1 MNIIEQVKQILADC
15 PLVSDLMGATNEIR
29 IDFTEDNPVSIG
41 LYPTGDQLLKEDI
54 LGNQDRQHNFV
65 LYAVFQSFNDYDRLA
80 NSTFLLNMA
89 YYLEKAATGQEV
101 EVTINEQTVTG
112 KLTKLSS
119 ANGMLYGYQNEALT
133 GPVTYQLQ
141 IYAQYHIESEGF

>member
-1 MNIIEQVKQILADC
+1 MNIIEVVKQILTDC
-15 PLVSDLMGATNEIR
+15 PLVQDLSGSIN
-29 IDFTEDNPVSIG
+29 IDYTEDSPVSFG
-41 LYPTGDQLLKEDI
+41 LYPTGDQLLKEDV

-80 NSTFLLNMA
+80 NSTFLLNLA
-89 YYLEKAATGQEV
+89 YYLEKAATGQEI
-101 EVTINEQTVTG
+101 EVTINNETVSG

-119 ANGMLYGYQNEALT
+119 ANGMLYGYQDNTLS

>member
-1 MNIIEQVKQILADC
+1 MNIIELVKQVLTDC
-15 PLVSDLMGATNEIR
+15 PLISGLTGEVN
-29 IDFTEDNPVSIG
+29 IDFTEDSPISISI
-41 LYPTGDQLLKEDI
+41 YPTGDQKTGENI
-54 LGNQDRQHNFV
+54 FGWPIRRHSFV
-65 LYAVFQSFNDYDRLA
+65 MYAVFQSFNDYDRMA
-80 NSTFLLNMA
+80 NSTFLLDLA
-89 YYLEKAATGQEV
+89 YWLEQAATGQEV

>member
-1 MNIIEQVKQILADC
+1 MNIIEQVKELLSGCDLI
-15 PLVSDLMGATNEIR
+15 SDLNGELN
-29 IDFTEDNPVSIG
+29 IDYSDNNPVSFG

-54 LGNQDRQHNFV
+54 MGNQDRQHNFV
-65 LYAVFQSFNDYDRLA
+65 LYASFDGFNEYQRLA
-80 NSTFLLNMA
+80 NSTFLLDLN
-89 YYLEKAATGQEV
+89 YWLEKAATGQAI

-119 ANGMLYGYQNEALT
+119 ANGMLYGYQGDVLT

-141 IYAQYHIESEGF
+141 IYAQYHVESEG